1 MYPPHTLT
9 HHPMHIPLIQV
20 QWGDLWPGW
29 YAGNRRR
36 FAVLD
41 PDSKEARLRNQAAR
55 EASEAAERA
64 GIEAAVRSYGFDD
77 ESSGSGGGGEK
88 GVGDTPPPRP

>member
-1 MYPPHTLT
+1 M
-9 HHPMHIPLIQV
+9 
-20 QWGDLWPGW
+20 WPGW

-77 ESSGSGGGGEK
+77 DSGGSSSSGGGEK
-88 GVGDTPPPRP
+88 EEAGGTPSPRP